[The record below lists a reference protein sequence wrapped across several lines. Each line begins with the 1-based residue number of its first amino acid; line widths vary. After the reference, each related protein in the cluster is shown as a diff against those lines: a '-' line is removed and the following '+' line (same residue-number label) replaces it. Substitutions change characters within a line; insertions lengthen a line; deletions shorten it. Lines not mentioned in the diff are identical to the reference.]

1 MMMFSIENRILAISY
16 YQSDTKHCNIY
27 YMCDTRCTF
36 VGIAFVTSSVW
47 NDGKP
52 CDVFVNKRQNS
63 TVEYLKQIRSFHIVS
78 SCTINN

>member
-27 YMCDTRCTF
+27 MCDTRCTF
-36 VGIAFVTSSVW
+36 VGFAFVTSSAW

-52 CDVFVNKRQNS
+52 CDVFVDKDKIPLWNTFKTNTFVS
-63 TVEYLKQIRSFHIVS
+63 YCKQLYH
-78 SCTINN
+78 